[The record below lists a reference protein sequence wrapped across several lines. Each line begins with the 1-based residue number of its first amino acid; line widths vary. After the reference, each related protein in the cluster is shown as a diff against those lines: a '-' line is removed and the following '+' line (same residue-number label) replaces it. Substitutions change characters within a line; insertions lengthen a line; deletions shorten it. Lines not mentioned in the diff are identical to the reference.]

1 MSDHRNRELSDRLVD
16 LSADFALDMQE
27 QGDQRELD
35 QLDPDESA
43 RQAFEAVAAELDMAY
58 AETDPV
64 EMPAGLEERLFAAI
78 PSPGAQHSQQSQ
90 PDLRLTSDQ
99 GDVAGSPQMQSPRAA
114 WFPWLIAAA
123 SLTITAGVLLQPT
136 PQAPQPAPE
145 LTVAEKRDALL
156 QTHAN
161 DEDLL
166 RYAWTPTG
174 DPAVVGEVTGELI
187 WDEANDEGYMTIG
200 GLEVNDPTEFQY
212 QLWIFDATRPLGEL
226 PQHGDAFGGLL
237 TQRPIDGGVFDINDE
252 GEVVIPIDPKL
263 LVKQGVAFA
272 VTIEPPGGVVVS
284 DRSRVPLLAI
294 PPQG

>member
-1 MSDHRNRELSDRLVD
+1 MSDYRDRELSERLVD
-16 LSADFALDMQE
+16 LSADFALGMQE
-27 QGDQRELD
+27 SDEQSELHR
-35 QLDPDESA
+35 LDPDGSA
-43 RQAFEAVAAELDMAY
+43 REAFEAVAAELDIAF

-64 EMPAGLEERLFAAI
+64 DMPAGLEERLFAGI
-78 PSPGAQHSQQSQ
+78 PSPATSQATQAQ
-90 PDLRLTSDQ
+90 PELRLTSDQ
-99 GDVAGSPQMQSPRAA
+99 ADIAGSPQMHSPRGA
-114 WFPWLIAAA
+114 WFPWLVAAA
-123 SLTITAGVLLQPT
+123 SLAVTAGVLLRPQA
-136 PQAPQPAPE
+136 QAPQPASQP
-145 LTVAEKRDALL
+145 TAMEKRDALIQL
-156 QTHAN
+156 HAG

-187 WDEANDEGYMTIG
+187 WDEATDEGYMTIG
-200 GLEVNDPTEFQY
+200 GLEVNDPSQYQY
-212 QLWIFDATRPLGEL
+212 QLWIFDATRPQGDL

-237 TQRPIDGGVFDINDE
+237 TQRPIDGGVFDITDD

-272 VTIEPPGGVVVS
+272 VTVEPPGGVVVS